1 MSIYN
6 RKVPSKVQIEKELNE
21 KNNWGRWG
29 NKSVYGAINLITDE
43 KKLEAV
49 NLVKYGKSIS
59 LSRPLP
65 VLPSHENPYPAQ
77 HYMSKIYRGDKAGG
91 AVDYI
96 GMHYHGQA
104 STHIDALCHVWN
116 ENGMWNGKK
125 PEEVIDYSGAKYGG
139 IELWKDGILTRGI
152 LFDKNTTYKINT
164 ALNTNATFLF
174 FNIELTLCIF
184 IY

>member
-29 NKSVYGAINLITDE
+29 DKSVYGAINLITDE

-91 AVDYI
+91 AVD
-96 GMHYHGQA
+96 
-104 STHIDALCHVWN
+104 V
-116 ENGMWNGKK
+116 
-125 PEEVIDYSGAKYGG
+125 
-139 IELWKDGILTRGI
+139 
-152 LFDKNTTYKINT
+152 
-164 ALNTNATFLF
+164 
-174 FNIELTLCIF
+174 
-184 IY
+184 